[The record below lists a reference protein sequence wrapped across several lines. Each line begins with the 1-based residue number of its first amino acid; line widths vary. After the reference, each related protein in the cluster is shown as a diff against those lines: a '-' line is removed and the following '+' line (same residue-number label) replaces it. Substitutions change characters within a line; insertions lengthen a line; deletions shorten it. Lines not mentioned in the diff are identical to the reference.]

1 MTSTLDASL
10 LLMPLVGFL
19 PVDDPHIARTI
30 AALLEHVIAISNDA
44 GLLSEEYDAS
54 SRGLTGNIPQALT
67 HVGVTNT
74 ALFLSGPVIQRA
86 GG

>member
-19 PVDDPHIARTI
+19 PVDDPHIARTT
-30 AALLEHVIAISNDA
+30 AALLERVIAISNDA
-44 GLLSEEYDAS
+44 GLLSEEYDAR
-54 SRGLTGNIPQALT
+54 SRSLTGNIPQALT
-67 HVGVTNT
+67 HIGVINT